1 MRETLMELTET
12 DIRYEFPVLRNNPDI
27 IYLDSGATT
36 QKPEAVIRRI
46 DRYYRQ
52 ENANVHRGI
61 HTLGEAATEA
71 YEGAREKVQKFI
83 KAQKGEEIIFT
94 GGTTDAINLVAS
106 SFRESRLG
114 PGKKILLTAMEHHAN
129 LVPWQ
134 LAAAR
139 SGAELDFIPLADD
152 GSLDLNR
159 LEEKLTPDVAILAL
173 THLSNVLGTVNP
185 VEEIITKAHGAGI
198 PVLVD
203 AAQSIPRIPVD
214 VQQLGADFLVF
225 SGHKVYGPTGI
236 GVLYG
241 REEWLERLPPWRGG
255 GDMIDTVAL
264 EASTWNTLPYKFEA
278 GTPNIAGAAGLG
290 ASLEWLER
298 RNVRLIA
305 EKEEYLTA
313 YLRSRLGELAWI
325 KMLPAP
331 EGARTGLVS
340 FTIDEVHHYDAA
352 QILDKKGFALRS
364 GHHCAQPLHRRFGLE
379 GSLRASFGVYNRES
393 ELDRLIEALQETH
406 RFLA

>member
-1 MRETLMELTET
+1 MRQTLMELTET
-12 DIRYEFPVLRNNPDI
+12 DIRYEFPVLRNHPDI
-27 IYLDSGATT
+27 VYLDSGATT
-36 QKPEAVIRRI
+36 QKPESVIRRI

-61 HTLGEAATEA
+61 HSLGEAATEA
-71 YEGAREKVQKFI
+71 YEGARGKVQKFLNAR
-83 KAQKGEEIIFT
+83 KREEVIFT

-106 SFRESRLG
+106 VFRESLLG
-114 PGKKILLTAMEHHAN
+114 PGKRILLTEMEHHAN

-134 LAAAR
+134 LAAKR

-159 LEEKLTPDVAILAL
+159 LDEKLNPDVAVLAL
-173 THLSNVLGTVNP
+173 THISNVLGTINP
-185 VEEIITKAHGAGI
+185 VKEIIGRAHAEGI

-203 AAQSIPRIPVD
+203 AAQSIPRLPVD
-214 VQQLGADFLVF
+214 VQALGADFLVF
-225 SGHKVYGPTGI
+225 SAHKVYGPTGI

-255 GDMIDTVAL
+255 GDMIDTVEL
-264 EASTWNTLPYKFEA
+264 DGSTWNTLPYKFEA
-278 GTPNIAGAAGLG
+278 GTPNIAGAAGTG
-290 ASLEWLER
+290 AALEWLER
-298 RNVRLIA
+298 RDIRLISD
-305 EKEEYLTA
+305 KEEYLTE
-313 YLRSRLGELAWI
+313 YLRSRLAELSWI

-331 EGARTGLVS
+331 EGTRTGLVS
-340 FTIDEVHHYDAA
+340 FTMDGIHPYDAA
-352 QILDKKGFALRS
+352 QILDRKGFALRS

-393 ELDRLIEALQETH
+393 ELDRLVEALQETR

>member
-1 MRETLMELTET
+1 MKQTLMELTET
-12 DIRYEFPVLRNNPDI
+12 DIRYEFPVLRNHPDI
-27 IYLDSGATT
+27 VYLDSGATT
-36 QKPEAVIRRI
+36 QKPESVIRRI

-61 HTLGEAATEA
+61 HSLSEAATEA
-71 YEGAREKVQKFI
+71 YEGARGKVQKFL
-83 KAQKGEEIIFT
+83 KAKKREEVIFT

-106 SFRESRLG
+106 VFRESLLG
-114 PGKKILLTAMEHHAN
+114 PGKRILLTEMEHHAN

-134 LAAAR
+134 LAAER

-159 LEEKLTPDVAILAL
+159 LDEILNPDVAVLAL
-173 THLSNVLGTVNP
+173 TQVSNVLGAINP
-185 VEEIITKAHGAGI
+185 VEKIIGRAHEAGI

-203 AAQSIPRIPVD
+203 AAQSIPRLPVD
-214 VQQLGADFLVF
+214 VQALGADFLVF

-255 GDMIDTVAL
+255 GDMIDTVEL
-264 EASTWNTLPYKFEA
+264 EKSTWNTLPCKFEA

-290 ASLEWLER
+290 AALEWLER
-298 RNVRLIA
+298 RDARLIA
-305 EKEEYLTA
+305 EKEEYLTE
-313 YLRSRLGELAWI
+313 YLRSRLEELSWI

-340 FTIDEVHHYDAA
+340 FTMDGIHPYDAA
-352 QILDKKGFALRS
+352 QILDRKGFALRS

-393 ELDRLIEALQETH
+393 ELDRLVEALQDTR